1 MLSYSEANSPY
12 QLTNSLTLQLVNW
25 STASDKESI
34 SPPLPLVRLVGV
46 IGWMKGKHKM
56 HTYYI

>member
-1 MLSYSEANSPY
+1 MAKNAQGRMVVSPF
-12 QLTNSLTLQLVNW
+12 S
-25 STASDKESI
+25 
-34 SPPLPLVRLVGV
+34 LVRLVGV